1 MGSGDI
7 VTRSVDSR
15 KNLTQVQ
22 RKISGRRTLSI
33 PFILRLDAIIVALQN
48 ERGESAM
55 HIDLIGSLSWYLQI
69 PVRPE
74 GRVLLG
80 LFFPIAL
87 AGLFYWRRTFT
98 RLSSRRW
105 MGFIALAAATII
117 LSVIV
122 VWSFPM
128 TTSLPLP
135 DSPQRAS
142 VPATPLLSSAVI
154 LLAVIW
160 LDIGPAL
167 VLSLLSG
174 LLLAG
179 FNSGQF
185 TLRFEI
191 VAFAMLAGYWLRQNY
206 HGRVSSWLRQPMI
219 SGPLAAVVTWPL
231 MLLAFYSY
239 MPGELLPALNT
250 AWLLFLS
257 GFWPTVAAGLIAGGA
272 AQLAQAVIP
281 AWRLPLPEPQSPPWA
296 RSLNRR
302 MLFTFIPFGA
312 LLVIV
317 LVYAVSA
324 TALSEARQQ
333 AIDQMSHDAL
343 SAAREVPNFLTMGQG
358 LIREFSTDDRLNS
371 PDRAV
376 REARL
381 ASVVRIGPFF
391 DELLEFDAA
400 YQLLAAYNQS
410 QPLTP
415 EEQVL
420 ISRTLLTGAPQ
431 TSGVFPLGNDSA
443 ISFVAVLI
451 DPNSGQPRGAV
462 SGRTRMQ
469 RSVIINLLQKNL
481 QNTLGAGVGY
491 LVDGTN
497 RIIVHPDPAL
507 VLTPFLFAS
516 DLSPTTVKAEGGQ
529 AYEDH
534 APNGAPRLL
543 FVQPVEGTDN
553 WRVVIELPFDKVLQ
567 VAAEIFKPLLVIL
580 LLLGIGATV
589 ALSYFTRAITRP
601 VQKLSDAAG
610 NIAHGQLDR
619 PIAPSGQDEVG
630 QLGSAFEQ
638 MRQSLKGRLDDL
650 SLLLRV
656 SQTVSSSLDLERGV
670 PPLLSGALQASP
682 ARVARL
688 VLLGD
693 SGSPEAVLTSTESP
707 ALPTVLD
714 KALVTLTVQ
723 NEAPLL
729 IDNVARAR
737 TRAALDANLIGPGIK
752 AIAALP
758 VRRQTKPIGVMWL
771 GYAEPHDFTE
781 SEVNVLGTLAGQAAV
796 LIENAKLFLA
806 AEGGRRRL
814 QAVLTSTS
822 DAVIVTDKE
831 NRVLLCNPAAEVA
844 FGLAAGSAIGQAAA
858 QVWPDAALDRL
869 LQLKD
874 GSRSGTEE
882 VVLPDGRTLLGSASA
897 IISGDGQL
905 NGRVVVLRDITHLK
919 ELDAMKSE
927 FVATVS
933 HDLRAPLTYMRGYT
947 TMLPMVGT
955 LSPKQQD
962 YMEKITTGIGQMTE
976 LIDDLLDLGR
986 IEAGIGLVRKT
997 CSLADVARSVV
1008 DTLQGQASAR
1018 GILLQTGKLSLKTI
1032 EGDQGL
1038 VHHAVM
1044 NLVDNAIKYTTSGG
1058 TVTVSVDEGD
1068 NYSVIAVKDSGLGIA
1083 PGDQARLFERFYR
1096 VKRRETIDIRGTGL
1110 GLAIVKSIADWH
1122 HGRVWVESQIGVGST
1137 FYLLLPVKVQ

>member
-1 MGSGDI
+1 
-7 VTRSVDSR
+7 
-15 KNLTQVQ
+15 
-22 RKISGRRTLSI
+22 
-33 PFILRLDAIIVALQN
+33 
-48 ERGESAM
+48 M
-55 HIDLIGSLSWYLQI
+55 HIDVIGSLSWYIQI

-74 GRVLLG
+74 GWVLLG
-80 LFFPIAL
+80 LYLLITVFS
-87 AGLFYWRRTFT
+87 LFYWRRTFT
-98 RLSSRRW
+98 RLPSRRW
-105 MGFIALAAATII
+105 WGFIALALIAIVLCVI
-117 LSVIV
+117 LI
-122 VWSFPM
+122 WSFPIA
-128 TTSLPLP
+128 TSLPLP
-135 DSPQRAS
+135 DSPQRADI
-142 VPATPLLSSAVI
+142 PATPLLSSVVI

-167 VLSLLSG
+167 VVSLLSG
-174 LLLAG
+174 VLLAG
-179 FNSGQF
+179 FYSGQF
-185 TLRFEI
+185 TLRFEV
-191 VAFAMLAGYWLRQNY
+191 VALAILAGYWLRQNY
-206 HGRVSSWLRQPMI
+206 HGRVNYFLRQPI
-219 SGPLAAVVTWPL
+219 IIGPLAALMTWPL
-231 MLLAFYSY
+231 MLFAFYAY
-239 MPGELLPALNT
+239 MPGDTLPALNT

-257 GFWPTVAAGLIAGGA
+257 SFWPTMAAGLIAGGV
-272 AQLAQAVIP
+272 AQLSLSVFP
-281 AWRLPLPEPQSPPWA
+281 NWRLPLPAPLSPPWA

-358 LIREFSTDDRLNS
+358 LIHEFSMDDQLNS

-376 REARL
+376 RETRL

-391 DELLEFDAA
+391 DELLEFNAA
-400 YQLLAAYNQS
+400 HQLIAAYNQG
-410 QPLTP
+410 QDLTP
-415 EEQVL
+415 EEQLL
-420 ISRTLLTGAPQ
+420 ISRTLLTSAPQ
-431 TSGVFPLGNDSA
+431 TSGVFALGSDSA
-443 ISFVAVLI
+443 ISFIDARLDPKTGQPQGAVL
-451 DPNSGQPRGAV
+451 
-462 SGRTRMQ
+462 GRARIQ
-469 RSVIINLLQKNL
+469 RSVLITLLQKNL

-491 LVDGTN
+491 LIDRDN
-497 RIIVHPDPAL
+497 RIIVHPNPAL
-507 VLTPFLFAS
+507 TLTPAPFAA
-516 DLSPTTVKAEGGQ
+516 DLVPTAVTTENGK

-543 FVQPVEGTDN
+543 FIQPIEGTDN
-553 WRVVIELPFDKVLQ
+553 WSVVIEVPFDKVLQ
-567 VAAEIFKPLLVIL
+567 IAAEIFKPLLGFL
-580 LLLGIGATV
+580 LLLGMVATV
-589 ALSYFTRAITRP
+589 VLSFFTRAITRP
-601 VQKLSDAAG
+601 VHQLSAAAG
-610 NIAHGQLDR
+610 NIARGQLDR
-619 PIAPSGQDEVG
+619 PIVPSGQDEVG

-670 PPLLSGALQASP
+670 PPLLSGALQATP

-688 VLLGD
+688 VLLSD

-707 ALPTVLD
+707 AVPTALD
-714 KALVTLTVQ
+714 KALVTLTAQ
-723 NEAPLL
+723 NETPLL
-729 IDNVARAR
+729 IDNVTRAR
-737 TRAALDANLIGPGIK
+737 SRAALEPNLIGPGIK

-758 VRRQTKPIGVMWL
+758 VRRQTKPIGLMWL
-771 GYAEPHDFTE
+771 GYAEAHDFTE

-831 NRVLLCNPAAEVA
+831 NRVLLCNPAAEFA
-844 FGLAAGSAIGQAAA
+844 FGLAAGSAVGQAVSK
-858 QVWPDAALDRL
+858 VWPDATLERL
-869 LQLKD
+869 LKLED
-874 GSRSGTEE
+874 GARSRTEE
-882 VVLPDGRTLLGSASA
+882 IVLPDGRTLFGSASG
-897 IISGDGQL
+897 IISSDGQM

-962 YMEKITTGIGQMTE
+962 YLEKIMLGIEQMTE

-986 IEAGIGLVRKT
+986 IEAGIGLVRNT
-997 CSLADVARSVV
+997 CSLAEVARSVV
-1008 DTLQGQASAR
+1008 DTLQGQAGAR
-1018 GILLQTGKLSLKTI
+1018 GVKLVTGKLSPKTI

-1068 NYSVIAVKDSGLGIA
+1068 NYSVIAVKDTGFGIA

-1096 VKRRETIDIRGTGL
+1096 VRRRETIDIKGTGL

-1122 HGRVWVESQIGVGST
+1122 HGRVWVESQIGIGST
-1137 FYLLLPVKVQ
+1137 FYLLLPVNG